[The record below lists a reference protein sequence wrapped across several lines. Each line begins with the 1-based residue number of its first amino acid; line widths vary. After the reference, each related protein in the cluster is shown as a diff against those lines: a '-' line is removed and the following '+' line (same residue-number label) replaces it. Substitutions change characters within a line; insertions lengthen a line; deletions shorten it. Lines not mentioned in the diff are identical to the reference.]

1 MARQEQVPGVVVELR
16 SLMRAEGVFD
26 GELVQAEL
34 GVELGELLPGG
45 RAEVHH
51 TTMSGSSR

>member
-1 MARQEQVPGVVVELR
+1 
-16 SLMRAEGVFD
+16 MRAEGVFD